1 LPLAELAATTHSKPN
16 RLEITMPHPL
26 SPHRF
31 TYSRRLVRLLATLSL
46 TAGLV
51 AVPTAVS
58 AQTGTP
64 YCNSYVSPTSQY
76 GAGDVKVGMLTSNTG
91 EPNGAVGW
99 LWNIYAPNER
109 AGLYSWQ
116 VYINGHANTDGGSRG
131 ELIIKDNE
139 IHSTLQRITPQ
150 RVNWHHGDSFHLDA
164 THLSEAGN
172 ITYITPVNYC
182 IIP

>member
-1 LPLAELAATTHSKPN
+1 
-16 RLEITMPHPL
+16 MPHPL

-99 LWNIYAPNER
+99 LWNIYAPTSGPDCTVGKPTSTATRTSTAVPAVNLLSKIMKFTRPCSGSPPNE
-109 AGLYSWQ
+109 
-116 VYINGHANTDGGSRG
+116 
-131 ELIIKDNE
+131 
-139 IHSTLQRITPQ
+139 
-150 RVNWHHGDSFHLDA
+150 
-164 THLSEAGN
+164 
-172 ITYITPVNYC
+172 
-182 IIP
+182 